1 MANAASSSIY
11 EKLSIIK
18 NDREVSL
25 EGKTTSFDY
34 YESLL
39 SPNVTATMTFVDT
52 GNAIE
57 DLNEGRGR
65 RGTIY
70 NSLPITGGESIK
82 FKISSRLGVLENTLK
97 VNTAINLNQE
107 SQRESVA
114 LSLVSKEGLE
124 NHNIVTSEKHNG
136 NIGVS
141 VKRILKNKFN
151 LRDDD
156 IDVDETSNSY
166 SFTGKND
173 TPFDLMLYLAS
184 VSNAPSPSNP
194 GYFFYQTKEGYKFK
208 SIDKLIVQEPKGKYV
223 YSGAIRASTVET
235 LNDNKI
241 IKFSIDKNQ
250 NIVNAMKSGVY
261 ESRNIFY
268 NPLTQEVSDR
278 VYRLKNNQLKVSLG
292 RDIDYSPVE
301 SNNNYSRIHEH
312 ILDVGLNSSGI
323 STSINNDPRDYLPQA
338 SMRYNLLMS
347 QVANVMIP
355 CNPNLMAG
363 DVIEC
368 NFEKITVS
376 EKELGFLD
384 FNQSGKYLIL
394 NLCHHFDPQRSYTSL
409 TLVRDSFGIYTNK
422 NKN

>member
-18 NDREVSL
+18 NGREVSL

-39 SPNVTATMTFVDT
+39 SPNITATMTFVDT

-136 NIGVS
+136 NIGAS
-141 VKRILKNKFN
+141 VKRILKNKFK
-151 LRDDD
+151 LRDND

-173 TPFDLMLYLAS
+173 TPFDLILYLAS
-184 VSNAPSPSNP
+184 VSNAPKPSNP

-208 SIDKLIVQEPKGKYV
+208 SIDKLVVQEPKGKYV

-312 ILDVGLNSSGI
+312 ILDIGLNSSGI

-355 CNPNLMAG
+355 CNPNLVAG

-368 NFEKITVS
+368 NFEKITTS

-394 NLCHHFDPQRSYTSL
+394 NLCHHFDSQRSYTSL

>member
-11 EKLSIIK
+11 EKLSITK
-18 NDREVSL
+18 DGREVSL

-57 DLNEGRGR
+57 DIKENKGR

-70 NSLPITGGESIK
+70 NSLPITGGELIR
-82 FKISSRLGVLENTLK
+82 FKISSKLGIVQDNLR

-114 LSLVSKEGLE
+114 LSLISNEGLS
-124 NHNIVTSEKHNG
+124 NHNIMVSEKYNG
-136 NIGVS
+136 NIGNS
-141 VKRILKNKFN
+141 VKKILKNKFN
-151 LRDDD
+151 LQDSK
-156 IDVDETSNSY
+156 IDVDTTSNTYFFS
-166 SFTGKND
+166 GKND
-173 TPFDLMLYLAS
+173 TPFDLILYLAS
-184 VSNAPSPSNP
+184 VSNAPKPSNP
-194 GYFFYQTKEGYKFK
+194 GYFFYQTKDGYKFK
-208 SIDKLIVQEPKGKYV
+208 SIDKLIVQEPKATY
-223 YSGAIRASTVET
+223 YHSGAIKASLVED

-250 NIVNAMKSGVY
+250 NIVNAMRSGVY

-278 VYRLKNNQLKVSLG
+278 IYRLKDNKLDVSLG

-301 SNNNYSRIHEH
+301 SNNNYSRINEH
-312 ILDVGLNSSGI
+312 VLDVGLNEPNF

-347 QVANVMIP
+347 QVANIMIP

-363 DVIEC
+363 DIIRCE
-368 NFEKITVS
+368 FEKITLS

-384 FNQSGKYLIL
+384 FNQSGNYLIL
-394 NLCHHFDPQRSYTSL
+394 NLCHHFDPQRSFTSL